1 MRELEFLHYR
11 PGSSLWHRHDPRL
24 KLLELSQRYHPGKI
38 SSFLT
43 KDIFVYAN
51 VPYRI
56 KGYQALVRDPR
67 NSVEYDDAQ
76 AQAIASRVEEM
87 GSDGKLVILPDG
99 SINRVNL
106 LEKLLVSTLTKI
118 GNFVPGGGIWMNT
131 QRPEWNDANNA
142 LVGYGLSMVTL
153 CYLRRFMVLLA
164 DLLHEDAADTFSVSR
179 EVSVLF
185 AGIHEVLEKN
195 RPMLGA
201 SISAHDRKVFMD
213 EMGALGEAYRTS
225 IYHGF
230 SGQKGT
236 LDKPGLLAFIGIA
249 LNFADQSI
257 SLNRRAD
264 GLFHSYNLIH
274 FGDDGYGLEQLYEM
288 LEGQVAV
295 LSSGYLNAPDS
306 LALLDALR
314 NSKMYRTDQNSYML
328 YPYRK
333 LPLFLEKNVIAPEL
347 VAGNAWIQNEL
358 KSGRKAFLEQDLNDR
373 VHFNGR
379 FRNAGEL
386 SAALEQDKD
395 ITAEDADALCE
406 VYEATFRH
414 RQFTGRSGSM
424 YKYEGLG
431 CIYWHMVSKL
441 LLATTEVIL
450 SASPGSTDK
459 TTLSRLFAHFDE
471 IKEGLGMHKTPAQY
485 GAFPSDPY
493 SHTPGFAGVQ
503 QPGMTGQ
510 VKEDVIT
517 RFGELGVQI
526 KDGEITF
533 APIML
538 KRGEFLSEP
547 ETWRYSVGGAEQ
559 SEELAAGSLAF
570 TLCAVPVIYRLA
582 KECAIRVFADDGGP
596 EVISGNHLGQ
606 AWSRSLFQR
615 EKRVHKIVVD
625 ISADKLR

>member
-1 MRELEFLHYR
+1 
-11 PGSSLWHRHDPRL
+11 
-24 KLLELSQRYHPGKI
+24 
-38 SSFLT
+38 
-43 KDIFVYAN
+43 
-51 VPYRI
+51 
-56 KGYQALVRDPR
+56 
-67 NSVEYDDAQ
+67 
-76 AQAIASRVEEM
+76 
-87 GSDGKLVILPDG
+87 
-99 SINRVNL
+99 
-106 LEKLLVSTLTKI
+106 
-118 GNFVPGGGIWMNT
+118 
-131 QRPEWNDANNA
+131 
-142 LVGYGLSMVTL
+142 MVTL
-153 CYLRRFMVLLA
+153 CYLRRFLVMLT
-164 DLLHEDAADTFSVSR
+164 DLLGENTAEELSVSK
-179 EVSVLF
+179 EVSTF
-185 AGIHEVLEKN
+185 FEGIHAALKKH
-195 RPMLGA
+195 RSMLNA
-201 SISAHDRKVFMD
+201 AIRAEDRKVFMD
-213 EMGALGEAYRTS
+213 EMGALGEEYRAS

-230 SGQKGT
+230 SGQKGP
-236 LDKPGLLAFIGIA
+236 LDKPGLLAFIEIA
-249 LNFADQSI
+249 LNFMDQTI
-257 SLNRRAD
+257 SLNRRVD

-274 FGDDGYGLEQLYEM
+274 FADEGYGLEPLYEM

-295 LSSGYLNAPDS
+295 LSSGYLSAPDS

-314 NSKMYRTDQNSYML
+314 NSKMYRLDQNSYML

-459 TTLSRLFAHFDE
+459 TTLSRLFAHFEE
-471 IKEGLGMHKTPAQY
+471 IKAGLGMHKTPAQY

-538 KRGEFLSEP
+538 KRDEFLSEP

-582 KECAIRVFADDGGP
+582 KECAIRVFVDDGGP
-596 EVISGNHLGQ
+596 EEIAGNQLGP

-615 EKRVHKIVVD
+615 EKRVQKILVD
-625 ISADKLR
+625 ISADRLR